1 MTAGKG
7 TGTFKDLQM
16 DMDQAAVFLAGSVLT
31 ALGFLVILG
40 AVLIANNLIAKYW
53 KSWGWKFY
61 PNWVNEHDTRFMT
74 QEEAAKIAPHLKEEH
89 DAGRTSKG

>member
-1 MTAGKG
+1 
-7 TGTFKDLQM
+7 M

-53 KSWGWKFY
+53 QSWGWTFMTWAHQE
-61 PNWVNEHDTRFMT
+61 PTRFMT
-74 QEEAAKIAPHLKEEH
+74 QDEFNKLNEEDKKV
-89 DAGRTSKG
+89 TK